1 MANIY
6 KNVQKLLNAA
16 GSDVDMY
23 ESPTATASI
32 INANEGVDLLTFNNI
47 IVLEAGD
54 KLKMQC
60 ATADK
65 IKMTAS
71 LLQILRT
78 QPTDQI

>member
-1 MANIY
+1 MLANTRII
-6 KNVQKLLNAA
+6 KNRTY
-16 GSDVDMY
+16 DM
-23 ESPTATASI
+23 I
-32 INANEGVDLLTFNNI
+32 CDLLTFNNI

-78 QPTDQI
+78 QPTRLRYSTLDCSSIPTKIQLRPSV